1 MVAARG
7 SSQSFRVVAV
17 GGEESRA
24 GSRLLFSAL
33 DSYLRGVTATIRGV
47 LVSQRQ
53 TKWTALFLNLLPGL
67 FGQHLQSLLW
77 YLFLRSSISRHY

>member
-1 MVAARG
+1 MLIPLQGFECEVVAAPG
-7 SSQSFRVVAV
+7 SSQSFSVVAV

-47 LVSQRQ
+47 LVSHWAAGAS
-53 TKWTALFLNLLPGL
+53 KLC
-67 FGQHLQSLLW
+67 
-77 YLFLRSSISRHY
+77 